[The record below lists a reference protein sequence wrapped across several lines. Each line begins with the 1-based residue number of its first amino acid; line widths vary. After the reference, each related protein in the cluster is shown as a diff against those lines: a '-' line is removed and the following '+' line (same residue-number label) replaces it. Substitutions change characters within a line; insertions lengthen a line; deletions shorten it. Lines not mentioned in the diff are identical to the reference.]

1 LTEETRDRLRRLSDQ
16 LAATN
21 DWSAEALETL
31 LKAFAEAESV
41 GFGKFGP
48 ALRAILT
55 GGSAS
60 PDLHRT
66 LASLGRDEAMARLN
80 DALSPLA

>member
-1 LTEETRDRLRRLSDQ
+1 LP
-16 LAATN
+16 
-21 DWSAEALETL
+21 
-31 LKAFAEAESV
+31 AESV